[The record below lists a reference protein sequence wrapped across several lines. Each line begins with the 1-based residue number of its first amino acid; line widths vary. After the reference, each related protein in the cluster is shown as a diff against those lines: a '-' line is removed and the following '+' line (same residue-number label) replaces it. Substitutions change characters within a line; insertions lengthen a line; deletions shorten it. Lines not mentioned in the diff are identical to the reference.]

1 MKQLKKTEWRRI
13 YPLKK
18 ILLVCVWALMALA
31 GCVGLMSRPE
41 DIPSLVTC
49 IIVLGSTVLTFPRF
63 IRYIMT
69 SYQSLPALNKR
80 LTKREQEELIE
91 GEKFMILSELKTESL
106 IWKDLAESEHW
117 IRIHGRYVSKE
128 LAVLGGPKVTFNIMN
143 RDTTPMIF
151 FYATGDVVEIDLG
164 VQISVQRIR
173 ELNAYLWAHYKIF
186 PEHVFGKKREKVCS
200 TFREIYMDYLKE
212 REGMKESE
220 VIAELTKNAGELRRK
235 CIDSLPVYL
244 KDIDEKARWNKET
257 REKIKQWKKQGG
269 K

>member
-41 DIPSLVTC
+41 DISSLMTC
-49 IIVLGSTVLTFPRF
+49 IIVLVSVVLTFPRF

-106 IWKDLAESEHW
+106 IWKDLAASEHW

-128 LAVLGGPKVTFNIMN
+128 LAVLGGTK
-143 RDTTPMIF
+143 
-151 FYATGDVVEIDLG
+151 GD
-164 VQISVQRIR
+164 
-173 ELNAYLWAHYKIF
+173 F
-186 PEHVFGKKREKVCS
+186 
-200 TFREIYMDYLKE
+200 
-212 REGMKESE
+212 
-220 VIAELTKNAGELRRK
+220 
-235 CIDSLPVYL
+235 
-244 KDIDEKARWNKET
+244 
-257 REKIKQWKKQGG
+257 
-269 K
+269 